1 MNAQSVTPEIQL
13 EPVFPST
20 AQRGYFSQNLPL
32 FLRRIALSLIFALLC
47 LREYD
52 GLPGETKSPLY
63 DSAWAGFRWVDLFL
77 LALFYVHALW
87 ILLTRQQLPRL
98 PKSLKISTLL
108 VLGAIGVAFL
118 YGFYQ
123 NGEHLYF
130 DWRNALIGAGLAV
143 VFSCW
148 IQRPTALEDAI
159 HVFAWVM
166 GARILYL
173 LGDYFIA
180 GGGVTGVLPGVR
192 TPVYDGPTLDGAV
205 LLVLLAFRFTQQ
217 TIGRARIWWVIAGVA
232 AFLLILLSLRRTFWG
247 EMAFG
252 IVIVAILQK
261 NRRCLWAFVLLPGLL
276 FGYSDRFYLRAKSMN
291 PLAERSSYA
300 ISNEDH
306 VGDLL
311 DALDVVEE
319 HPVLGIGL
327 GHSYRTRRITD
338 WKTESWEVH
347 NGLLHAW
354 VFYGL
359 LGLIA
364 YVSFHVSL
372 FRWLK
377 KLQAT
382 EADPRVRA
390 FSQVGLAY
398 LFGQFC
404 MSCGFTPWFYGP
416 LGTDILIFFV
426 LGSLLSLQRQTLRRL
441 S

>member
-1 MNAQSVTPEIQL
+1 ML
-13 EPVFPST
+13 
-20 AQRGYFSQNLPL
+20 L
-32 FLRRIALSLIFALLC
+32 FALLC
-47 LREYD
+47 FREYE
-52 GLPGETKSPLY
+52 GLPGEPKSPLY
-63 DSAWAGFRWVDLFL
+63 GSAWAGLRWVDLFL
-77 LALFYVHALW
+77 LGLFYVHALW
-87 ILLTRQQLPRL
+87 ILMTRQQLPRL
-98 PKSLKISTLL
+98 PKSLKIPTLL
-108 VLGAIGVAFL
+108 ILGSICAAFVYGL
-118 YGFYQ
+118 YQG
-123 NGEHLYF
+123 GEHLYF
-130 DWRNALIGAGLAV
+130 DWRNALLGAGLAV

-148 IQRPTALEDAI
+148 IQSPAALEDAI

-166 GARILYL
+166 SARILYL
-173 LGDYFIA
+173 LGNFIA
-180 GGGVTGVLPGVR
+180 GRGVTGVLPGVM

-217 TIGRARIWWVIAGVA
+217 KVGRARKMCWVIAGVA

-247 EMAFG
+247 EMALG
-252 IVIVAILQK
+252 LVIVAILQK
-261 NRRCLWAFVLLPGLL
+261 NRRCLWALVLLPGLI

-306 VGDLL
+306 VGDVL

-347 NGLLHAW
+347 NGPLHAW

-364 YVSFHVSL
+364 YLLFHASL

-382 EADPRVRA
+382 ETDQRVRA
-390 FSQVGLAY
+390 FCQVGLAY
-398 LFGQFC
+398 LVGQFC

-426 LGSLLSLQRQTLRRL
+426 LGSLLSLQRRTWRRL

>member
-1 MNAQSVTPEIQL
+1 M
-13 EPVFPST
+13 
-20 AQRGYFSQNLPL
+20 
-32 FLRRIALSLIFALLC
+32 LIFGLLC
-47 LREYD
+47 FREYE

-63 DSAWAGFRWVDLFL
+63 GGAWAGFRWVDLL
-77 LALFYVHALW
+77 LLGLFYVHALW
-87 ILLTRQQLPRL
+87 ILMTRQQLPRL

-108 VLGAIGVAFL
+108 IMGAIGTAYIYGL
-118 YGFYQ
+118 YQG
-123 NGEHLYF
+123 GEHLYF
-130 DWRNALIGAGLAV
+130 DWRNALLGAGLAV
-143 VFSCW
+143 VFGFW

-173 LGDYFIA
+173 LGDYLVA
-180 GGGVTGVLPGVR
+180 GRGVTGVLPGVR

-217 TIGRARIWWVIAGVA
+217 KVGRARKMFWVIAGVA
-232 AFLLILLSLRRTFWG
+232 AVLLVLLSLRRTFWG
-247 EMAFG
+247 EMALG
-252 IVIVAILQK
+252 IVVVAILQK
-261 NRRCLWAFVLLPGLL
+261 NRRCLWALVLVPLLL

-291 PLAERSSYA
+291 PLAERSSY
-300 ISNEDH
+300 SVTNEDH
-306 VGDLL
+306 VGDVL

-327 GHSYRTRRITD
+327 GQSYRTRRITA

-347 NGLLHAW
+347 NALLHVW

-364 YVSFHVSL
+364 FLSFHASL
-372 FRWLK
+372 FHWLK

-382 EADPRVRA
+382 EADPRVQA
-390 FSQVGLAY
+390 FCQVGLAY
-398 LFGQFC
+398 LVGQFC
-404 MSCGFTPWFYGP
+404 MSCGFTPWFYGA

-426 LGSLLSLQRQTLRRL
+426 LGTLLSLQRRTWRRL
-441 S
+441 P